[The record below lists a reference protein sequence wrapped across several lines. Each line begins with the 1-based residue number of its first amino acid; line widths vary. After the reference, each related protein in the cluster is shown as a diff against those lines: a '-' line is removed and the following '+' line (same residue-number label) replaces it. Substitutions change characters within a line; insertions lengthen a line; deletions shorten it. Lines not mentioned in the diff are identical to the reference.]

1 MTDTFSGTADTA
13 ARKTR
18 QAMFRMWS
26 SCLKC
31 HKAFDPFAASGAS
44 DSMHVDHV
52 VPSSKGGP
60 DHLSNYQP
68 LCSPCNTSKGNRS
81 SADYRSA
88 EQKALY
94 PVPAEIPRR
103 REELE
108 RINEEIERIDW
119 VAGAR
124 EQAKRKAE
132 KAAREDAEQRAA
144 AAGFYNSPAE
154 VAKHAARSAQQDERD
169 RQVVQRARRS
179 VMIRFVVL
187 LGLIAAIVWM
197 MNMHPPEGPTTGQDG
212 AGLTGV
218 PVSVFSA
225 F

>member
-1 MTDTFSGTADTA
+1 
-13 ARKTR
+13 
-18 QAMFRMWS
+18 
-26 SCLKC
+26 
-31 HKAFDPFAASGAS
+31 
-44 DSMHVDHV
+44 MHVDHV

-154 VAKHAARSAQQDERD
+154 VAKRAAESARQAERD
-169 RQVVQRARRS
+169 RQEKQRHLEHLRQEKQRAERNMVIS
-179 VMIRFVVL
+179 FVVL
-187 LGLIAAIVWM
+187 LGLIAVIVVGM
-197 MNMHPPEGPTTGQDG
+197 ALSSGEQRSTGNSPTPDSEVTAVQPGTPAEIVDVKSPDP
-212 AGLTGV
+212 TGV